1 MTLPVTVSDEVRAPA
16 PGFTHLAIKAR
27 GLVNGPS
34 A

>member
-1 MTLPVTVSDEVRAPA
+1 MTLSVTVSDEARAPA
-16 PGFTHLAIKAR
+16 PGFTHLAIRAH